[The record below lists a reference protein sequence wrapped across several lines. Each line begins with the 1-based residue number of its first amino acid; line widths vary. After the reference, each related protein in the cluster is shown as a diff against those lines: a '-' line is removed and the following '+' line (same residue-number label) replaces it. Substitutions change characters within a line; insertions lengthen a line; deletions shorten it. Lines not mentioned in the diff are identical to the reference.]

1 MTSKRDEDYKSG
13 NQATT
18 VTTNT
23 TTNIRDVGLTGDAAV
38 ALATALEQGSVLRDE
53 VSSETIRGVAQVQ
66 GQSFNQLIGGAGKL
80 LDASVKQ
87 TSSTDDKFVMVAG
100 GFIALALLVAY
111 KARG

>member
-1 MTSKRDEDYKSG
+1 MTSKKDTDYKSG

-38 ALATALEQGSVLRDE
+38 ALASALEQGSVLRDE
-53 VSSETIRGVAQVQ
+53 VTSETIRGVAQVQ

-80 LDASVKQ
+80 IEASTKQ
-87 TSSTDDKFVMVAG
+87 SAQTDDKFVLVAG
-100 GFIALALLVAY
+100 GLIAVSLLIAY
-111 KARG
+111 RARN